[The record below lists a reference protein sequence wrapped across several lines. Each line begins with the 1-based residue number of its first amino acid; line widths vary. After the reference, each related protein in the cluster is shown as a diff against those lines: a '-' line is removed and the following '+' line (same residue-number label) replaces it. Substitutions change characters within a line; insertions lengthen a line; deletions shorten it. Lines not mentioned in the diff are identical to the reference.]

1 MWDPDKIGDIGKLE
15 KVQRSAARCVKNDYG
30 HTSSVTKMM
39 NFLVGLTRNLI
50 ALPATNAV
58 FIQCLQLYYTGTNY
72 RYSYTSRLS
81 NQSKTIQISIHNS
94 KDSRLQEFIHIFLEP
109 LLIGITM
116 ILE

>member
-30 HTSSVTKMM
+30 HTSSITKMM

-50 ALPATNAV
+50 ALPATDAV

-81 NQSKTIQISIHNS
+81 NQSKTIQISVHNS